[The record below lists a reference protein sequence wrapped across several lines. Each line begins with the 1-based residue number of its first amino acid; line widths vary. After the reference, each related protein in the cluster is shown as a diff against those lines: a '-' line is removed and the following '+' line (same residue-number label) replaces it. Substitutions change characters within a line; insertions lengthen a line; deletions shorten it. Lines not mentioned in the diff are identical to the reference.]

1 VSAQRASLVGAST
14 LAALQASLWALQG
27 YWLTFAGAATLTF
40 ALLVSAWVPKSKFSL
55 LFARAFTLPRRAGEP
70 ERRYRFRSATIWFA
84 VLLGCVGTGMWLDA
98 VNASVPGLVPI
109 LLWLLGIGA
118 FMLAVQS
125 LSHGLFQDETT
136 ALAVAAPPNK
146 SLERTRGR

>member
-14 LAALQASLWALQG
+14 LTALQASLWALQG
-27 YWLTFAGAATLTF
+27 YWLTFAGAAILTL

-55 LFARAFTLPRRAGEP
+55 LFARAFTLPSRAGEP
-70 ERRYRFRSATIWFA
+70 ERRYRFRSATIWLS

-98 VNASVPGLVPI
+98 LNASVPGLVPI
-109 LLWLLGIGA
+109 LFWLLGIGA

-125 LSHGLFQDETT
+125 LSHGLFPDETN
-136 ALAVAAPPNK
+136 ALAVAALPNK
-146 SLERTRGR
+146 SLERPRGR